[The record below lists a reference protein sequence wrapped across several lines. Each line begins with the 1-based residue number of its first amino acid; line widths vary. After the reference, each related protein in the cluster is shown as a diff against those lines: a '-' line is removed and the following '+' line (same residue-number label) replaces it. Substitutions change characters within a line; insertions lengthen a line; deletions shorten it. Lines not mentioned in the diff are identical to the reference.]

1 MLRTLHTFR
10 AAGLLVL
17 GLLAMSLSLSL
28 STGCGSRQSAPTLP
42 SGKRLAVLVFLDRTV
57 APDAPADKVT
67 QLQEVADFMEPD
79 LLAVLRD
86 SGYDAAVVSGAAPQ
100 VEGQYTLKVQITEY
114 NGGSKAARMFVGF
127 GAGAARLESHFE
139 LIGPNGVSYTQGSPG
154 SSTSRTSWQRVVRK
168 VNQEIVAAVNVR
180 LRQGL

>member
-17 GLLAMSLSLSL
+17 GLLALSL
-28 STGCGSRQSAPTLP
+28 TACGGRQSAPTHP
-42 SGKRLAVLVFLDRTV
+42 TGKRLAVLVFLDRTV
-57 APDAPADKVT
+57 APETPAEKIT

-79 LLAVLRD
+79 LLAVLRA
-86 SGYDAAVVSGAAPQ
+86 SGYEAAVVSGAAQP
-100 VEGQYTLKVQITEY
+100 VAGQYTLKVHITDY

-127 GAGAARLESHFE
+127 GAGAARLETHFE
-139 LIGPNGVSYTQGSPG
+139 LIGPNGASYTQGSPG
-154 SSTSRTSWQRVVRK
+154 AATGRSSWQRVVRK
-168 VNQEIVAAVNVR
+168 VNEEIVASVNVR

>member
-10 AAGLLVL
+10 ATGLLVL
-17 GLLAMSLSLSL
+17 GLLAFTL
-28 STGCGSRQSAPTLP
+28 TACGGRQSAPTLA
-42 SGKRLAVLVFLDRTV
+42 SGKRLAVLVFMDRTL
-57 APDAPADKVT
+57 APETPAEKAT
-67 QLQEVADFMEPD
+67 QMAEVADFMEPD

-86 SGYDAAVVSGAAPQ
+86 SGYDAAVVAGAAQP

-139 LIGPNGVSYTQGSPG
+139 LIGPNGTSYTQGSPG
-154 SSTSRTSWQRVVRK
+154 ASTGRTSWQRVVRK
-168 VNQEIVAAVNVR
+168 VSQEIVAAVNVR

>member
-1 MLRTLHTFR
+1 MLRTVHTFR
-10 AAGLLVL
+10 AACLLVL
-17 GLLAMSLSLSL
+17 GLLALAA
-28 STGCGSRQSAPTLP
+28 CGSRQSAPTLP
-42 SGKRLAVLVFLDRTV
+42 NGKRLAVLVFLDRTL
-57 APDAPADKVT
+57 APETPADKAT
-67 QLQEVADFMEPD
+67 QMAEVADFMEPD

-86 SGYDAAVVSGAAPQ
+86 SGYDAAVVAGGAQP
-100 VEGQYTLKVQITEY
+100 VDGQYTLKVQITEY

-139 LIGPNGVSYTQGSPG
+139 LIGPNGASYTSGSPG
-154 SSTSRTSWQRVVRK
+154 SSTSRSSWQRVVRA

>member
-10 AAGLLVL
+10 AGGLLVL
-17 GLLAMSLSLSL
+17 ALLAF
-28 STGCGSRQSAPTLP
+28 TACGGRQSAPTLP
-42 SGKRLAVLVFLDRTV
+42 SGKRVAVLLFLDRTV
-57 APDAPADKVT
+57 APETPAEKAT

-79 LLAVLRD
+79 LLAVLRS
-86 SGYDAAVVSGAAPQ
+86 SGYDAAVVSGVAQP

-114 NGGSKAARMFVGF
+114 SGGSKAARMFVGF

-139 LIGPNGVSYTQGSPG
+139 LIGPNGESYTQGSPG
-154 SSTSRTSWQRVVRK
+154 ASTGRTNWQRVVRK

>member
-1 MLRTLHTFR
+1 M
-10 AAGLLVL
+10 
-17 GLLAMSLSLSL
+17 
-28 STGCGSRQSAPTLP
+28 
-42 SGKRLAVLVFLDRTV
+42 DRTV
-57 APDAPADKVT
+57 APETPAEKVT
-67 QLQEVADFMEPD
+67 QIAEVADFMEPD

-86 SGYDAAVVSGAAPQ
+86 SGYDAAVVSGAAQP
-100 VEGQYTLKVQITEY
+100 VDGQYTLKVQITEY

-139 LIGPNGVSYTQGSPG
+139 LIGPNGASYTQGSPG
-154 SSTSRTSWQRVVRK
+154 ASTGRTSWQRVVRK

>member
-1 MLRTLHTFR
+1 MLRTLHTLR
-10 AAGLLVL
+10 TAGLLVL
-17 GLLAMSLSLSL
+17 ALLAL
-28 STGCGSRQSAPTLP
+28 GACGGRQSAPTLA
-42 SGKRLAVLVFLDRTV
+42 SGKRLAVLVSLDRTV
-57 APDAPADKVT
+57 APETPPEKAT

-86 SGYDAAVVSGAAPQ
+86 SGYDAAVVSGAAQP
-100 VEGQYTLKVQITEY
+100 VEGQYTLKVKITDY

-127 GAGAARLESHFE
+127 GAGAARLESQFE
-139 LIGPNGVSYTQGSPG
+139 LIGPNGASYTQGAPG
-154 SSTSRTSWQRVVRK
+154 AATGRSSWQRVVRK